1 MNPDKD
7 PIPNILGV
15 PVTSINIMETRIT
28 AIRLKIDPP
37 NLLIQ
42 PKLGHL
48 KFLEFHRV
56 QEAILAGYK
65 ETKPGIGLLLGKG

>member
-48 KFLEFHRV
+48 KFLEFHRA

-65 ETKPGIGLLLGKG
+65 ETKLGIDLLLGKG